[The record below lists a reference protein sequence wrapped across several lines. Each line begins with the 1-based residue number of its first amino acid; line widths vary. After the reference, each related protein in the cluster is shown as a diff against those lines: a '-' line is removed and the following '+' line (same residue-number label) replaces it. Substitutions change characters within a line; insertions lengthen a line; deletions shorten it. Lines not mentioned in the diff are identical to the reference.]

1 MRENPLGG
9 KAGHADQEVQTRT
22 DRDDAAADRSKRRE
36 RKNHPPSLQG
46 SRDHNADVLALAERV
61 RRTEA
66 GASQAVEGPGKGE
79 LAAETV
85 GGRAVAGETG
95 AEGRG
100 LGKLVSPERRRCAVE
115 RARQQYGLTERHA
128 CRLLEQGRG
137 TQRYEPIQ
145 RNDEDALTRN
155 IIELASKYGRYGYR
169 RITVLLRSAG
179 WRVGKDRVQCIWR
192 REGLKVPAKQ
202 KPRGRLWLHD
212 GSCR

>member
-9 KAGHADQEVQTRT
+9 KAGHADQEEQTRT

-79 LAAETV
+79 LAVETV

-95 AEGRG
+95 AEGQIG
-100 LGKLVSPERRRCAVE
+100 
-115 RARQQYGLTERHA
+115 RAH
-128 CRLLEQGRG
+128 
-137 TQRYEPIQ
+137 
-145 RNDEDALTRN
+145 
-155 IIELASKYGRYGYR
+155 
-169 RITVLLRSAG
+169 V
-179 WRVGKDRVQCIWR
+179 
-192 REGLKVPAKQ
+192 
-202 KPRGRLWLHD
+202 
-212 GSCR
+212 